1 MKHYFRDE
9 ITPYTGSELVSH
21 WIYKNTGI
29 LGDAV
34 VAFTGPCHVD
44 VSRMVDL
51 EDVLNEDYIY
61 SENMLHFIIEI
72 FGISLEEGVLI
83 QRLFTSILQDRIN
96 AECDALKVRR
106 IGDDLFFQET
116 KKLSVSIC
124 TVSPTSILIH
134 TGLNINPEGAPVEA
148 AGLETHLHLQNIQA
162 LATSCMRLLTEEW
175 ADTKRS
181 TYKVRAVV

>member
-1 MKHYFRDE
+1 MKYYFEDAKK
-9 ITPYTGSELVSH
+9 PYTGSELVSH

-29 LGDAV
+29 LGDAII
-34 VAFTGPCHVD
+34 AFAGSCNVD

-51 EDVLNEDYIY
+51 EDVRNEDYIY
-61 SENMLHFIIEI
+61 SEQMLHFIIEI
-72 FGISLEEGVLI
+72 FGIPLEEGVLI

-96 AECDALKVRR
+96 AECGELKVKR
-106 IGDDLFFQET
+106 IGDDLFYRDT

-134 TGLNINPEGAPVEA
+134 TGLNIIPDGAPVEA
-148 AGLETHLHLQNIQA
+148 AGLKTDLGLTNIQT
-162 LATSCMRLLTEEW
+162 LATSCMRLLAEEW